1 MKNIILSVLII
12 LCISCS
18 ESTSPKNVDEYLI
31 TSILEDI
38 ETAFSFGYIDSI
50 MNHYHPNFLHNENN
64 FDDEYV
70 IWEIRL
76 LDNEI
81 EFYEIEIT
89 INDNFATAEF
99 VMKLSSG
106 EEFVVFN
113 EPEDNGDISYFY
125 YDLDE
130 WKICG
135 NNFFI
140 QSRVH
145 P

>member
-1 MKNIILSVLII
+1 MKNILLSFLFL

-18 ESTSPKNVDEYLI
+18 DSTSPKNVDKYLI

-38 ETAFSFGYIDSI
+38 ETAFSFDDIERI

-64 FDDEYV
+64 FNDEYA

-76 LDNEI
+76 LEYDEI
-81 EFYEIEIT
+81 EFTEIEIS
-89 INDNFATAEF
+89 INDNFASAEF

-106 EEFVVFN
+106 EDFVIYN
-113 EPEDNGDISYFY
+113 EPDDNGDISYFY
-125 YDLDE
+125 YDLDA

-135 NNFFI
+135 NNF
-140 QSRVH
+140 SVKKD
-145 P
+145 

>member
-1 MKNIILSVLII
+1 MKNILLSVLII

-18 ESTSPKNVDEYLI
+18 DSTSPKNVDEYLI
-31 TSILEDI
+31 ISILEDI
-38 ETAFSFGYIDSI
+38 ETAFNFGFIEEI
-50 MNHYHPNFLHNENN
+50 MNHYHPDFLHNENN
-64 FDDEYV
+64 FADEYV

-76 LDNEI
+76 LEYNEI
-81 EFYEIEIT
+81 EFYEIEIN

-106 EEFVVFN
+106 EDFDIFN

-135 NNFFI
+135 NNF
-140 QSRVH
+140 SVKGY
-145 P
+145 

>member
-1 MKNIILSVLII
+1 MKNILLSVLTI

-18 ESTSPKNVDEYLI
+18 ESTSPKDVDEYLI

-38 ETAFSFGYIDSI
+38 ESDFSFGYIDSI
-50 MNHYHPNFLHNENN
+50 MNYYHPNFLHNENN
-64 FDDEYV
+64 FADENV
-70 IWEIRL
+70 IWKIRL
-76 LDNEI
+76 LEYNEI
-81 EFYEIEIT
+81 EFYEIEIS

-99 VMKLSSG
+99 NMKLSSG
-106 EEFVVFN
+106 EDFYIFN

-135 NNFFI
+135 NNFSVKI
-140 QSRVH
+140 D
-145 P
+145 

>member
-1 MKNIILSVLII
+1 MKNILLSVLII

-18 ESTSPKNVDEYLI
+18 ENTSPKNVDEYLI

-38 ETAFSFGYIDSI
+38 ETDFNFGFIEEI

-64 FDDEYV
+64 FADEYV

-76 LDNEI
+76 FEYYEI
-81 EFYEIEIT
+81 EFYEIEIS

-106 EEFVVFN
+106 EEFDIFN
-113 EPEDNGDISYFY
+113 EPDDNGDISCFY

-135 NNFFI
+135 NNF
-140 QSRVH
+140 SVKSY
-145 P
+145 

>member
-1 MKNIILSVLII
+1 MKNILLFVLII

-31 TSILEDI
+31 NSILEDI
-38 ETAFSFGYIDSI
+38 ESDFSFGFIEEI

-64 FDDEYV
+64 FADEYV

-76 LDNEI
+76 LEYNEI
-81 EFYEIEIT
+81 EFTEIEIS

-106 EEFVVFN
+106 EDYDIFN

-135 NNFFI
+135 NNFSVKI
-140 QSRVH
+140 D
-145 P
+145 

>member
-1 MKNIILSVLII
+1 MKNILLSVLII

-38 ETAFSFGYIDSI
+38 ETAFSFNDIERI
-50 MNHYHPNFLHNENN
+50 MNNYHPDFLHNENN
-64 FDDEYV
+64 FADEQV
-70 IWEIRL
+70 IWGIRL
-76 LDNEI
+76 LEYNEI
-81 EFYEIEIT
+81 EFTEIEIS

-106 EEFVVFN
+106 EEFDVFN
-113 EPEDNGDISYFY
+113 EPDDNGDISYFY

-135 NNFFI
+135 NNF
-140 QSRVH
+140 SVKSD
-145 P
+145 

>member
-1 MKNIILSVLII
+1 MKNILLSVLII

-18 ESTSPKNVDEYLI
+18 ESTSPKDVDEYLI

-38 ETAFSFGYIDSI
+38 ETAFIFGDIERI
-50 MNHYHPNFLHNENN
+50 MNHYHPDFLHNENN
-64 FDDEYV
+64 FADEYV

-76 LDNEI
+76 LEYNNI
-81 EFYEIEIT
+81 EFTEIEIS
-89 INDNFATAEF
+89 INDNFAIAEF

-106 EEFVVFN
+106 EEFDIFN
-113 EPEDNGDISYFY
+113 EPGDNGDISYFY

-135 NNFFI
+135 NNF
-140 QSRVH
+140 SVKSE
-145 P
+145 

>member
-1 MKNIILSVLII
+1 VKNILLSVLII

-38 ETAFSFGYIDSI
+38 ESDFSFGFIEEI
-50 MNHYHPNFLHNENN
+50 MNCYHPNFLHNENN
-64 FDDEYV
+64 FADEYV

-76 LDNEI
+76 LEYNEI
-81 EFYEIEIT
+81 EFYEIEIS

-106 EEFVVFN
+106 EDFDIFN
-113 EPEDNGDISYFY
+113 EPDDNGDISYFY
-125 YDLDE
+125 YDLDK

-135 NNFFI
+135 NNF
-140 QSRVH
+140 SVKSD
-145 P
+145 

>member
-1 MKNIILSVLII
+1 MKNILLSVLII

-38 ETAFSFGYIDSI
+38 ETDFNFGFIEEI

-64 FDDEYV
+64 FADEYV

-76 LDNEI
+76 LEYYEI
-81 EFYEIEIT
+81 EFYEIEIS
-89 INDNFATAEF
+89 INDNFATPEF

-106 EEFVVFN
+106 EKFDIFN
-113 EPEDNGDISYFY
+113 KPDDNGDISCFY

-135 NNFFI
+135 NNF
-140 QSRVH
+140 SVKSY
-145 P
+145 